1 MKKAIRDRIKEFP
14 SIEDIIKK
22 KEKSDPEFRTGL
34 ERARLR
40 VAIARQIKIARE
52 KAGMTQAEL
61 AEALELP
68 QSVIGRLEGL
78 KDKRLPSLDLL
89 TRIARVTQKKL
100 VIDYGTAHLELVA
113 K

>member
-1 MKKAIRDRIKEFP
+1 MKKSVRDRIKDYP
-14 SIEDIIKK
+14 SIEEIIHED
-22 KEKSDPEFRTGL
+22 EKSDPEFKAML

-52 KAGMTQAEL
+52 KAGMSQTEL
-61 AEALELP
+61 ADALGLP
-68 QSVIGRLEGL
+68 QSVIGRLETL

-89 TRIARVTQKKL
+89 TRIARVTQKRL
-100 VIDYGTAHLELVA
+100 VLHYGTAHLELVA

>member
-1 MKKAIRDRIKEFP
+1 MKKAIRDRIKDLP

-22 KEKSDPEFRTGL
+22 KEESDPEFKVGL
-34 ERARLR
+34 DRARLR
-40 VAIARQIKIARE
+40 VAVARQIKIARDA
-52 KAGMTQAEL
+52 AGMTQAEL

-68 QSVIGRLEGL
+68 QSVIGRLESL

-89 TRIARVTQKKL
+89 TRIARVTRKRL
-100 VIDYGTAHLELVA
+100 VLDYGSAHLELVA

>member
-1 MKKAIRDRIKEFP
+1 MKKTIRDRIKDFP
-14 SIEDIIKK
+14 SIEDIIK
-22 KEKSDPEFRTGL
+22 EDERSDPEFKTML

-61 AEALELP
+61 AQALELP

-78 KDKRLPSLDLL
+78 QDKRLPSIDLL
-89 TRIARVTQKKL
+89 TRIARVTRKRL
-100 VIDYGTAHLELVA
+100 VLDFGTAHLELVA